1 MGRCQVGPS
10 VMAHGGRFGVG
21 QQVSEHWHVLKWMRD
36 MQLCLVRV
44 SDEAGNY
51 PRLVLSNLFSVALA
65 TSRHPGYVMATLLSI
80 IDAECASLVATKQLE
95 WTGKQLELANAGNFL
110 VSAVYDYLN

>member
-51 PRLVLSNLFSVALA
+51 PRLVLSNLFLLLWLQADTLA
-65 TSRHPGYVMATLLSI
+65 TSWLL
-80 IDAECASLVATKQLE
+80 C
-95 WTGKQLELANAGNFL
+95 FL
-110 VSAVYDYLN
+110 